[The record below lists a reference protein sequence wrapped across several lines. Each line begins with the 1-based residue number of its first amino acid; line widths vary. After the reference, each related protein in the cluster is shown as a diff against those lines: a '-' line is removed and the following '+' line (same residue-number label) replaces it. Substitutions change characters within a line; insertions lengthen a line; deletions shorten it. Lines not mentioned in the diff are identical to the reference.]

1 MNRAPVVLK
10 WSLNRR
16 LNAVEVTVRDHL
28 KFESA
33 FFRMRA
39 INRLLQ
45 NGGMEDLKLRR
56 AALVG
61 SLREAMENHLNT
73 EEELLVPEYAALP
86 GLKSEGKRTL
96 DDHKQLRSL
105 LKELQPPSISARTFD
120 RKLNQLVESFSQHAH
135 HEEQVVLP
143 LLTRHLSPARLDL
156 LGHQMISSKKPKKME
171 SAA

>member
-45 NGGMEDLKLRR
+45 
-56 AALVG
+56 
-61 SLREAMENHLNT
+61 
-73 EEELLVPEYAALP
+73 
-86 GLKSEGKRTL
+86 
-96 DDHKQLRSL
+96 
-105 LKELQPPSISARTFD
+105 KELQPPSISARTFD

-156 LGHQMISSKKPKKME
+156 LGHQMISSKKPNKME